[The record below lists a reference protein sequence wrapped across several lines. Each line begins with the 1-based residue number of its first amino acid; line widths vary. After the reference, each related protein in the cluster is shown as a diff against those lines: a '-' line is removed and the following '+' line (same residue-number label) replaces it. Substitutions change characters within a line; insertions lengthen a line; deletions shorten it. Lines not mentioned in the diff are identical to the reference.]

1 MNLQQLPDQEKWKD
15 DKLLEQLWWVSEW
28 RKLVADIG
36 KNQTE
41 RWQQEE
47 TWVWQLTLG
56 QNVKVGAVNSAENW
70 QLLTVSSCIDITFN
84 SESLRTQ

>member
-70 QLLTVSSCIDITFN
+70 QLLTMSSCIDITFN

>member
-70 QLLTVSSCIDITFN
+70 QLLIVSSCIDITFN